1 MRQGQVG
8 AGGNSWTAATPR
20 PGDQAPEGTPGT
32 GEALCPVCGG
42 TGKTDGRNCENCGGT
57 GKIIEGVGGA

>member
-1 MRQGQVG
+1 MRRDLDSGRFVQAVG
-8 AGGNSWTAATPR
+8 AAR
-20 PGDQAPEGTPGT
+20 PGDEAPEGTPGT

-42 TGKTDGRNCENCGGT
+42 SGKADGRNCENCGGT